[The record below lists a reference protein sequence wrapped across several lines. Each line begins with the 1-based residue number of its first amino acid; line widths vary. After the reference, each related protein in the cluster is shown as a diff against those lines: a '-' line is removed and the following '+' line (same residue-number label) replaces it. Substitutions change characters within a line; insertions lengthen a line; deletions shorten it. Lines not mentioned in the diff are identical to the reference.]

1 MATGMNFG
9 FNFGPAEALAGA
21 RALDPRRPMRLLL
34 MGNFSGIG
42 PGRNTDAGAGQRIPL
57 EQRPTLRVD
66 ADNFEDLLSRLA
78 PRLQFEDGELRFDSL
93 EDFRPEALLR
103 RAPQFARQRELRAH
117 PAAAQQAGAGLL
129 DQLLG
134 GRAQN
139 TKPTP
144 KPASAPAAG
153 SGPAAQLEA
162 MIQGIVAPHIVADRS
177 AEQGSQLA
185 ALDLD
190 LAAAMAELLH
200 RPAFQALEAAWRG
213 LHGLVSTL
221 ELDDEQLQLHI
232 LDASREELLADLIQA
247 QGQPLRTGLHA
258 ALAERWREAGGHPWS
273 ALLSLETFGPGAAD
287 LGLLA
292 ALGLV
297 AAQAGGSF
305 IAGAE
310 TDLTAPDS
318 PAATGWQTL
327 RRSEAAPW
335 LGLVTPRLLLR
346 LPYGRRSDPVEGFA
360 FEEIQGAPAPAEL
373 LWGSGALAVAQLLGQ
388 GFMSS
393 GWALQRDGGLSLD
406 GLPAYSYVHEGETE
420 LQACAER
427 VLNEEQGLA
436 LLQAGLMPLLSHRH
450 QASLSLLRLQSIA
463 LPAGPL
469 SGLAAD

>member
-1 MATGMNFG
+1 MNFG
-9 FNFGPAEALAGA
+9 FNFGPAAALAGA

-42 PGRNTDAGAGQRIPL
+42 PGPNTDAGASQRIPL
-57 EQRPTLRVD
+57 QQRPTLRVD
-66 ADNFEDLLSRLA
+66 ADNFEALLSRLA
-78 PRLQFEDGELRFDSL
+78 PRLQFEDGELRFDSI
-93 EDFRPEALLR
+93 EDFRPEALLH

-117 PAAAQQAGAGLL
+117 
-129 DQLLG
+129 
-134 GRAQN
+134 
-139 TKPTP
+139 
-144 KPASAPAAG
+144 PAAG

-162 MIQGIVAPHIVADRS
+162 MIQGIVAPHIVSDQS
-177 AEQGSQLA
+177 TEPDA

-213 LHGLVSTL
+213 LHGLLSTL
-221 ELDDEQLQLHI
+221 ELDDEQLQLHM
-232 LDASREELLADLIQA
+232 LDVSREELLADLIQA

-258 ALAERWREAGGHPWS
+258 ALAERWRESGGQPWS

-310 TDLTAPDS
+310 ASLAEADS
-318 PAATGWQTL
+318 PAAASWQTL

-335 LGLVTPRLLLR
+335 LGLVTPRVLLR

-388 GFMSS
+388 GFMNS

-406 GLPAYSYVHEGETE
+406 GLPAYSFAHQGETE
-420 LQACAER
+420 LQPCAEQ

-436 LLQAGLMPLLSHRH
+436 LLQAGLMPLLSRRHR
-450 QASLSLLRLQSIA
+450 ASLSLLRLQSIA

-469 SGLAAD
+469 SGLAAG